1 MAGENEGCRPGSA
14 VGTDKKGVSMKIGI
28 QMVLPAH
35 DLGDRAMYQ
44 NETRLAVEAEGMG
57 FDIVWPVEHHFF
69 DYSICPDNMQYLS
82 YIAAKTEKMELA
94 TGAIILP
101 WNNPMR
107 VVEKMVLLDHL
118 SDGRAVL
125 GLGRG
130 LARREYAGFGVDMG
144 EARDRFNEAAE
155 IIVKGLEDGFV
166 EANTSYFKQERV
178 EIRPRPIGSFK
189 NRRYMV
195 CMSPESFEVAAK
207 LGLGVMMFS
216 QVTWDKVADG
226 INNYREMFREHN
238 GEDAPPVSTAD
249 FVACMPDAAKAES
262 IAREKIV
269 GYFFSVM
276 EHYEMLGDHF
286 SNTGK
291 SYAHY
296 AEAAKMMKEAGNEAI
311 LEDFLAANLWGTPE
325 MIIKKLEARRE
336 QIGEFEVN
344 GCFSYQSQPFDQ
356 VEQNMR
362 LFAKEVGPMMH
373 EWLPTRHAPVDVAVD
388 EARAGK

>member
-1 MAGENEGCRPGSA
+1 MR
-14 VGTDKKGVSMKIGI
+14 IGI
-28 QMVLPAH
+28 QMVIQNHTDH
-35 DLGDRAMYQ
+35 DDREMFK
-44 NETRLAVEAEGMG
+44 NETRLAIEAEEMG
-57 FDIVWPVEHHFF
+57 FDIIWPVEHHFF
-69 DYSICPDNMQYLS
+69 DYSICSDNMQYLS
-82 YIAAKTEKMELA
+82 YIAAKTEKLQLA

-107 VVEKMVLLDHL
+107 VVEKMVMLDHL

-130 LARREYAGFGVDMG
+130 LAKREYAGFGVDMG

-166 EANTSYFKQERV
+166 EADTQYFKQSRV
-178 EIRPRPIGSFK
+178 EVRPRPIGSFK

-226 INNYREMFREHN
+226 VNNFREMYRQYN
-238 GEDAPPVSTAD
+238 AGEEPPPVNCAD
-249 FVACMPDAAKAES
+249 FVVCSHDAKKAEE
-262 IAREKIV
+262 IAREKIT
-269 GYFFSVM
+269 GYYFSVM

-286 SNTGK
+286 AKTGK

-296 AEAAKMMKEAGNEAI
+296 AETAKMMKEVGNEAI
-311 LEDFLAANLWGTPE
+311 LEDFLAANLWGTPD
-325 MIIKKLEARRE
+325 MIIKKLETRRE
-336 QIGEFEVN
+336 QIGDFEVN
-344 GCFSYQSQPFDQ
+344 GCFSFQSQPFDR
-356 VEQNMR
+356 VEDCMK
-362 LFAKEVGPMMH
+362 LFAKEIGPMMH
-373 EWLPTRHAPVDVAVD
+373 EWTPQAKAPVDVAVA
-388 EARAGK
+388 EVRTAK

>member
-1 MAGENEGCRPGSA
+1 MR
-14 VGTDKKGVSMKIGI
+14 IGI
-28 QMVLPAH
+28 QMVIQNHVDH
-35 DLGDRAMYQ
+35 DDREMFK
-44 NETRLAVEAEGMG
+44 NETRLAIEAEEMG
-57 FDIVWPVEHHFF
+57 FDIIWPVEHHFF
-69 DYSICPDNMQYLS
+69 DYSICSDNMQYLS
-82 YIAAKTEKMELA
+82 YIAAKTEKLQLA
-94 TGAIILP
+94 TGAIIVP

-107 VVEKMVLLDHL
+107 VVEKMVMLDHL

-166 EANTSYFKQERV
+166 EADTKYFKQSRV
-178 EIRPRPIGSFK
+178 EVRPRPIGSFK

-226 INNYREMFREHN
+226 VNNFREMYRQYNN
-238 GEDAPPVSTAD
+238 GEEAPPVNCAD
-249 FVACMPDAAKAES
+249 FVVCCHDAKKAEE
-262 IAREKIV
+262 IAREKIT
-269 GYFFSVM
+269 GYYFSVM

-286 SNTGK
+286 AKTGN

-296 AEAAKMMKEAGNEAI
+296 AEAGRLMKEAGDEAI
-311 LEDFLAANLWGTPE
+311 LEDFLAANLWGTPD
-325 MIIKKLEARRE
+325 MIIKKLETRRE
-336 QIGEFEVN
+336 QIGDFEVN
-344 GCFSYQSQPFDQ
+344 GCFSFQSQPFDR
-356 VEQNMR
+356 VEDCMK
-362 LFAKEVGPMMH
+362 LFAKEIGPMMH
-373 EWLPTRHAPVDVAVD
+373 EWTPQAKAPVDVAAAAEVRT
-388 EARAGK
+388 AK